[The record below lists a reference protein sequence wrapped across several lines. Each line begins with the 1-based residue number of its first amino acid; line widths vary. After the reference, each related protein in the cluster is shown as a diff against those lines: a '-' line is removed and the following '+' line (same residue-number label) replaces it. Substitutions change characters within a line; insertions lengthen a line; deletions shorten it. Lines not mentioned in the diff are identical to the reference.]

1 MHFLAACLDLFFFA
15 DFSAF
20 RFEKLFVH
28 FQEEEEE
35 EADEEEEEEAEKTFA
50 CLAWHFT

>member
-15 DFSAF
+15 DFIAF
-20 RFEKLFVH
+20 GFEKLFVH
-28 FQEEEEE
+28 FQEEE
-35 EADEEEEEEAEKTFA
+35 ADEGEEEEEAEKTFA